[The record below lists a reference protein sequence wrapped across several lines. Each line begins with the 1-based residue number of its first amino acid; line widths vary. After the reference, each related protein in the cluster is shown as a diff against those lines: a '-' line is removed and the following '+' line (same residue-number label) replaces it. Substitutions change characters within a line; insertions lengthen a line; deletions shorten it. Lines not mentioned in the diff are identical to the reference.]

1 MGFNTSRPNYQAA
14 TTTIPVVTQSSTEE
28 SRAAANQS
36 TANRKGMLSTLLTA
50 QRRKNLNSGDASA
63 NTTLG

>member
-1 MGFNTSRPNYQAA
+1 MGFKSSSPSYQAA

-28 SRAAANQS
+28 SRAAANQYA
-36 TANRKGMLSTLLTA
+36 ANRKGVLSTLLTA
-50 QRRKNLNSGDASA
+50 QRRKNANAGDAPG